1 MIIQTRLFGEIE
13 IEEEKL
19 LTFPS
24 GLVGM
29 PHLKRFILLDREEDS
44 PFRWMQSL
52 NDPSIAFLTLE
63 PQVFRSDYHVMVQQE
78 EVAHLGITEETE
90 TLVLCIVT
98 LYREPKTLT
107 ANLQG
112 PLVINVEKRQGKQ
125 VILLENQY
133 TPRHD
138 ILQEIGHGRGDRHGE
153 PEGNVLELK
162 QGR

>member
-1 MIIQTRLFGEIE
+1 MIIQTRLFGKIE
-13 IEEEKL
+13 IEDEKI

-29 PHLKRFILLDREEDS
+29 KPLKQFILLDNEQDY

-52 NDPSIAFLTLE
+52 DDSSIAFLTLE
-63 PQVFRSDYHVMVQQE
+63 PQVFHPDYRVALQQQE
-78 EVAHLGITEETE
+78 VEPIGITETTE
-90 TLVLCIVT
+90 VQVLCIVT
-98 LYREPKTLT
+98 ICREPKTLT

-112 PLVINVEKRQGKQ
+112 PLVINVEDRLGKQ

-138 ILQEIGHGRGDRHGE
+138 ILEEIGCLGKVQPGVPARD
-153 PEGNVLELK
+153 VLELK
-162 QGR
+162 QRK

>member
-1 MIIQTRLFGEIE
+1 LIIQTRLFGEIE
-13 IEEEKL
+13 IEDEKI

-29 PHLKRFILLDREEDS
+29 KHLKRFIILDKEKDR

-52 NDPSIAFLTLE
+52 EDPSIAFLTLE
-63 PQVFRSDYHVMVQQE
+63 PRVFHPDYRVTLQQQE
-78 EVAHLGITEETE
+78 VDPIGITEATE
-90 TLVLCIVT
+90 VLVLCIVT

-112 PLVINVEKRQGKQ
+112 PLVVNVENRKGKQ

-138 ILQEIGHGRGDRHGE
+138 ILQEIRRRGGAQPEERGRE
-153 PEGNVLELK
+153 VLKLK
-162 QGR
+162 QGK

>member
-1 MIIQTRLFGEIE
+1 MIIQTKMFGEIE
-13 IEEEKL
+13 IEDEKI

-29 PHLKRFILLDREEDS
+29 KHLKEFIILDKEENR

-52 NDPSIAFLTLE
+52 DDPSVTFLTLE
-63 PQVFRSDYHVMVQQE
+63 PQVFHPDYRVTLMQQE
-78 EVAHLGITEETE
+78 VEPIGITEETE
-90 TLVLCIVT
+90 ALVLCIVT
-98 LYREPKTLT
+98 IYREPKTLT

-112 PLVINVEKRQGKQ
+112 PLVINVENRKGKQ

-138 ILQEIGHGRGDRHGE
+138 ILQEISNLGGVQSGE
-153 PEGNVLELK
+153 PEQDVLELR